1 MRPFLFEIDGM
12 EFSKEGSANFFVSN
26 RFILNNMHEVDGMK
40 NLEKYKLMVHI
51 YPSVNL
57 NLSHPISSNRQ

>member
-26 RFILNNMHEVDGMK
+26 RFKLNNTHEVVGMK

-51 YPSVNL
+51 SPSVNL

>member
-1 MRPFLFEIDGM
+1 M

-26 RFILNNMHEVDGMK
+26 RFKLNNMHEVGGMK
-40 NLEKYKLMVHI
+40 NLEKCKLMVHI
-51 YPSVNL
+51 YPPVNL